1 MPEEVNTGYD
11 AILAIGKSLYAVVT
25 GRAKRLSASI
35 ALDYGRIMD
44 VIGTIHRYL
53 SSESTAGFSLPRP
66 VASPNTSAPCR
77 YDCSANLKLLA

>member
-1 MPEEVNTGYD
+1 MLPEEVNTGYD
-11 AILAIGKSLYAVVT
+11 AILAIRKALYAVVT
-25 GRAKRLSASI
+25 GRAKRLSAPV

-53 SSESTAGFSLPRP
+53 SSESTAGFALLRP

-77 YDCSANLKLLA
+77 